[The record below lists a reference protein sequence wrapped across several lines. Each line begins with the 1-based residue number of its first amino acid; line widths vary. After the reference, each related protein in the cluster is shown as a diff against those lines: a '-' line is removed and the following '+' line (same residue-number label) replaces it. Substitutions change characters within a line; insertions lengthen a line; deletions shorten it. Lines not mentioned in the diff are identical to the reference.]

1 MSNPSTG
8 PLDRE
13 TLLAL
18 ANAPFG
24 KAKEAIREHDP
35 QWGRDLGE
43 KFDWKITARRDGAD
57 RGIAY
62 VKASCQKEADALADA
77 LTSCD
82 IEWDCDDDGF
92 FIEAVEPAKV
102 K

>member
-24 KAKEAIREHDP
+24 KAKEVIREHDP
-35 QWGRDLGE
+35 QWGRGLGE
-43 KFDWKITARRDGAD
+43 KFEWKIAVRRDGAD
-57 RGIAY
+57 RGVAY
-62 VKASCQKEADALADA
+62 LKASCKEEAEKLAYD
-77 LTSCD
+77 LTTCD
-82 IEWDCDDDGF
+82 IEWDYDDDGF
-92 FIEAVEPAKV
+92 FIESIEPAKV